1 MFLITKQWTK
11 LSFAYFSKYLPNILS
26 LDELLIE
33 WQLDTIFVQYF
44 VKFFYICCSVAPLCL
59 TLFYFR
65 LPCPSLSPG
74 ACTNACPLSW
84 WCHPII
90 SSSLVPLSWLQS
102 FPASGSFPVSWLF
115 ASGSQSIGA
124 SASVHAMNIQGWFSL
139 RLTGLISLLSKA
151 LSRVFSDTKF
161 ESINSLALSLLYGP
175 TLTSIH
181 DYWRDHSFD

>member
-1 MFLITKQWTK
+1 MAVLCKIMCFCAVNDTMIIRHRPIFRGLIKG
-11 LSFAYFSKYLPNILS
+11 LLFSHSFMSDS
-26 LDELLIE
+26 LRPHEL
-33 WQLDTIFVQYF
+33 QCV
-44 VKFFYICCSVAPLCL
+44 
-59 TLFYFR
+59 R
-65 LPCPSLSPG
+65 LHCPSLSPRL
-74 ACTNACPLSW
+74 CSNSCPLRDSY
-84 WCHPII
+84 HPTI
-90 SSSLVPLSWLQS
+90 SSSAIPFSSCLQS
-102 FPASGSFPVSWLF
+102 FPASGSFPMSHFF